1 MIVGESCQIGNIFSK
16 DLDGIGILWS
26 VDQERVLTKDK

>member
-1 MIVGESCQIGNIFSK
+1 LWERAVRLEIYSK
-16 DLDGIGILWS
+16 DLDGIEILWS